1 MSHNRKKPYRV
12 PKTPQY
18 EPDKDPNRHKNP
30 KSRFY
35 VPNDPDNRPSAD
47 PEQARTEGPDYTINA
62 ESICFSDS
70 LGRRP
75 PLDPLKAT
83 LHLVAK
89 TSEPG
94 FHLEPICRSCE
105 SWIPARVIK
114 PGRKGVVDASE
125 SCFGCA
131 FGHLD
136 GTKSDYA
143 LTNRDAAFSAWAS
156 AKRDVVELE
165 HQRSQAVGQRKDSLA
180 RRLEKAHQRVKR
192 TAARC
197 KRLGFSP
204 TLPQQGHDEWLRPLL
219 PPTRDQRR
227 ASADFDK
234 SINRPSPSC
243 KNCWNWDLDEAL
255 SLAEGKI
262 SSGTRGH
269 CYVRDGETTK
279 ASYWCADH
287 SLRTE

>member
-1 MSHNRKKPYRV
+1 MSHNRKKPRRA

-18 EPDKDPNRHKNP
+18 ESDKDRHKNP

-62 ESICFSDS
+62 ESLCFSDS

-75 PLDPLKAT
+75 PLDPLKGT

-89 TSEPG
+89 MQEDG

-114 PGRKGVVDASE
+114 PARKGVIDASR
-125 SCFGCA
+125 SCFGCVY
-131 FGHLD
+131 GHLD
-136 GTKSDYA
+136 GTKAEYA
-143 LTNRDAAFSAWAS
+143 LTNRDAAFSAWAG
-156 AKRDVVELE
+156 AKRDVTNLE
-165 HQRSQAVGQRKDSLA
+165 YQRSQALGQRKESLT

-192 TAARC
+192 AYLRC

-204 TLPQQGHDEWLRPLL
+204 TLPKQGQSDWVRPLL
-219 PPTRDQRR
+219 PQTRDQRR
-227 ASADFDK
+227 KSTEADLRD
-234 SINRPSPSC
+234 RAPSPSC
-243 KNCWNWDLDEAL
+243 RNCWNWDIDDAL
-255 SLAEGKI
+255 SRGDGTL
-262 SSGTRGH
+262 SSASRGH
-269 CYVRDGETTK
+269 CYLKDGETTK

-287 SLRTE
+287 GLKTEG